1 MKFKDL
7 NIKIETNNFIGDKM
21 SVDSLLN
28 REIKIL
34 AYKVEDSNKRPGTKC
49 LHIQFEVNGIK
60 YVSFLGSKRLI
71 ETIEQVPKNAFP
83 LETTIIKQNRSYQF
97 T

>member
-7 NIKIETNNFIGDKM
+7 NIQIESKSFVGDKM
-21 SVDSLLN
+21 SIDNLLN

-34 AYKVEDSNKRPGTKC
+34 EYKVEESNKRPGTKC
-49 LHIQFEVNGIK
+49 LHLQFEINGIK

-83 LETTIIKQNRSYQF
+83 LETTIVRQNKFLQF